1 MQKVYKIKKMD
12 SREENVSI
20 TKLLNAGYECVY
32 SSASFTL
39 IGAYQMR
46 YTKLRRYKLHLAM
59 ISFKWKR
66 IKRPWPKWRL
76 LQSENC
82 NFLLFLCTKASFWES
97 NKLLGIKG
105 HSNNKLHGFLTYGT
119 SHGLPLLWNFTFQN
133 LFILNEYLKNLLNL
147 ILLLNKTRLLQ
158 AFKKAF

>member
-59 ISFKWKR
+59 ISFK
-66 IKRPWPKWRL
+66 
-76 LQSENC
+76 
-82 NFLLFLCTKASFWES
+82 
-97 NKLLGIKG
+97 
-105 HSNNKLHGFLTYGT
+105 
-119 SHGLPLLWNFTFQN
+119 
-133 LFILNEYLKNLLNL
+133 
-147 ILLLNKTRLLQ
+147 
-158 AFKKAF
+158 